1 MAALQRTSAELL
13 QKSTLVLQKGT
24 LAEAKVKVLEATLN
38 ETVQAMNETV
48 ISTEQIQARGEAMV
62 NGAREQTD
70 AAVAVA
76 EQAFKALQAAKAEV
90 AWLSG
95 LTDEEAT
102 ASLTGPDAP
111 ERVITRTAPQA
122 DTGAE
127 DAGVAGTLARGAR
140 SLLDVYN
147 DMGGSWSRQDK
158 KDRKAREKRNRQQ
171 RRQD

>member
-1 MAALQRTSAELL
+1 MWTEPALQLL
-13 QKSTLVLQKGT
+13 QVAWQRTGVEQQQKCT
-24 LAEAKVKVLEATLN
+24 LAEAKVKMLEA
-38 ETVQAMNETV
+38 AINETV
-48 ISTEQIQARGEAMV
+48 IKTKQIQAAGEAMV
-62 NGAREQTD
+62 NGAREQTE

-76 EQAFKALQAAKAEV
+76 ERAFKELQAAKAEV